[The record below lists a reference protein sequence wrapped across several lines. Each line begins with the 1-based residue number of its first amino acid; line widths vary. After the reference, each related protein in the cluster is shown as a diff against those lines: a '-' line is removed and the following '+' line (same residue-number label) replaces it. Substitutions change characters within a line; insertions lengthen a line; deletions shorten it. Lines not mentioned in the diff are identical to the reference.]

1 MKILVVNDDGYFA
14 PGVKHLA
21 RVASKFGQVVVVAP
35 DSPRS
40 GQSHAVTLVSPL
52 RLHELGQEGNIRYF
66 SCSGTP
72 ADCVKLAI
80 KVVFG
85 GTMPDYIFSGINH
98 GSNTASNVVYSGTV
112 AGLMEAALTDV
123 PAVAFSL
130 MDHSLDADFGPF
142 LPYVEQIMGKCIA
155 SGRKDICWSVNCP
168 AVPAEDLK
176 GIKVCRLAKALWDED
191 AVERQ
196 DPAGRKYYW
205 LQGDFIRKD
214 EGRDTDLYYA
224 DHAYVTL
231 TPLSFD
237 WTDYREL
244 ERIKDLF

>member
-130 MDHSLDADFGPF
+130 MDHSLEADFGPF
-142 LPYVEQIMGKCIA
+142 LPYVEQIMPDKIRYNMKYIENR
-155 SGRKDICWSVNCP
+155 S
-168 AVPAEDLK
+168 LK
-176 GIKVCRLAKALWDED
+176 EYFKVIFL
-191 AVERQ
+191 
-196 DPAGRKYYW
+196 
-205 LQGDFIRKD
+205 
-214 EGRDTDLYYA
+214 
-224 DHAYVTL
+224 TL
-231 TPLSFD
+231 THIV
-237 WTDYREL
+237 R
-244 ERIKDLF
+244 